1 VLCDARCL
9 GRVVEVAAHIDQL
22 DDDEADMGSPS
33 TWVEPSGAGHWAMY
47 EVAPGVRPRAIGP
60 GAASRDG
67 RLKRRVLQ

>member
-1 VLCDARCL
+1 VLCNARCL
-9 GRVVEVAAHIDQL
+9 GRVVEVAADIDQL

-33 TWVEPSGAGHWAMY
+33 TWVVPAGHCVMCEA
-47 EVAPGVRPRAIGP
+47 APGARPRAFGS